1 MEKLTNMWI
10 LNNMLLNN
18 LLVSMSQ
25 RRNQEGNKKYLE
37 TQENGNTMKPEIL
50 GCDSISSETEVYSDK
65 FLY

>member
-37 TQENGNTMKPEIL
+37 TQENGNTTKPEIL